1 MIDGLN
7 DLIKALKE
15 EEKEMFGKNGELVK
29 MFENLNLNNPN
40 QEQYN
45 KIIDELLLF
54 TSISN
59 PHRKVASAYMYDKTH
74 GHEQITP

>member
-1 MIDGLN
+1 MINGL
-7 DLIKALKE
+7 DELITALKE

-29 MFENLNLNNPN
+29 IFEDLNIAFPN

-45 KIIDELLLF
+45 DIIDELLLF

-59 PHRKVASAYMYDKTH
+59 PHRKIASAYMYDKTH
-74 GHEQITP
+74 GHE